1 MLFSQLSLGCI
12 YVDIFFFLFLVVFL
26 FFFFFLHCSVEKNN
40 CHLYNGYTLGKFLS
54 VKYIF
59 YCVNFIYFS
68 VNQYF
73 SSGFR

>member
-12 YVDIFFFLFLVVFL
+12 YVDIFFFLFLVVLLFFL
-26 FFFFFLHCSVEKNN
+26 FSYCSVEKNN
-40 CHLYNGYTLGKFLS
+40 CHLYNGYTLGKFLI
-54 VKYIF
+54 VKYIL
-59 YCVNFIYFS
+59 YCVNFISFS